1 MTNKINN
8 SIKIFIAFIIII
20 WLIQLLSY
28 ILPLQ
33 QYGLIPR
40 TGYGLIGII
49 TAPFLHANWS
59 HLIGNTTS
67 LLGLTL
73 ILFYLERDKMIT
85 KMIVMAIIGG
95 SLTWLFAR
103 TANHIGA
110 SGLIFSIW
118 GYILLSAWFSR
129 KQKYIWLSVVLIFL
143 YGGMIYGIFPLQV
156 GVSWEG
162 HLFGLIAGIYLAWLT
177 HKKLPHKQK
186 TKI

>member
-1 MTNKINN
+1 MNR

-28 ILPLQ
+28 IIPLQ
-33 QYGLIPR
+33 QYGLVPR
-40 TGYGLIGII
+40 TSYGLMGIF
-49 TAPFLHANWS
+49 TSPFLHANWN

-67 LLGLTL
+67 LIGLSI
-73 ILFYLERDKMIT
+73 ILFYLERDKMIS
-85 KMIVMAIIGG
+85 KMVLMVIIGG

-110 SGLIFSIW
+110 SGLIFAIW

-129 KQKYIWLSVVLIFL
+129 KPKYIWLSILVIFL
-143 YGGMIYGIFPLQV
+143 YGGMIYGIIPLQV

-162 HLFGLIAGIYLAWLT
+162 HLFGLIAGIYLAWYF
-177 HKKLPHKQK
+177 HKKGQHKRENA
-186 TKI
+186 